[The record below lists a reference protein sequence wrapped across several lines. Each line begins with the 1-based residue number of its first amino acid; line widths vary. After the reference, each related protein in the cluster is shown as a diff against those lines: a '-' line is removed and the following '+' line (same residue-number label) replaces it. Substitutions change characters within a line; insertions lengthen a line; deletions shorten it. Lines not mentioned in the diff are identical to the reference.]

1 MLWQHDQREP
11 IGVWRDIFED
21 DRGLFVRG
29 QLILDGDPVAQRAY
43 GKLKH
48 GALGGLSIGYTIPK
62 GGAAPDPYKAGVLR
76 LKKIDLREISLVT
89 MPMNTEAKVTAVKTV
104 TDGQILPSLPD
115 FENFLREAGFS
126 KSQATAIAGKGL
138 KSLLRSES
146 GSENTTDFLSA
157 LAAQIRG

>member
-1 MLWQHDQREP
+1 M
-11 IGVWRDIFED
+11 
-21 DRGLFVRG
+21 
-29 QLILDGDPVAQRAY
+29 
-43 GKLKH
+43 
-48 GALGGLSIGYTIPK
+48 
-62 GGAAPDPYKAGVLR
+62 
-76 LKKIDLREISLVT
+76 
-89 MPMNTEAKVTAVKTV
+89 TAVKTV

-146 GSENTTDFLSA
+146 GSETSTDFLSA

>member
-1 MLWQHDQREP
+1 
-11 IGVWRDIFED
+11 
-21 DRGLFVRG
+21 
-29 QLILDGDPVAQRAY
+29 
-43 GKLKH
+43 
-48 GALGGLSIGYTIPK
+48 
-62 GGAAPDPYKAGVLR
+62 
-76 LKKIDLREISLVT
+76 

-138 KSLLRSES
+138 KSLLRRES
-146 GSENTTDFLSA
+146 GSETSTDFLSA